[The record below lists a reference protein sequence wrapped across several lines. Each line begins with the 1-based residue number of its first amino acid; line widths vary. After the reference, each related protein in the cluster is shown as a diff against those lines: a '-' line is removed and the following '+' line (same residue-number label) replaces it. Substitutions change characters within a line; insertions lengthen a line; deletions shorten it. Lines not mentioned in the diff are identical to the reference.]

1 MIDLV
6 RQRRSIRTYT
16 SEPVDRQAIDLLVET
31 LLRAP
36 SSRNIN
42 PWQFVVVDDRAL
54 LARLASAKQHGSA
67 FLKNAPLGIVV
78 CADSTRSDVWVE
90 DCSIAS
96 ILVQMVAQSLG
107 LGSCWIQIRQRQHN
121 GDTTAEQFIQELL
134 GLPPHITVES
144 IISIGHPAETR
155 APLEYDKLQYDKISQ
170 NKHGVPWARP
180 ACSID
185 Q

>member
-16 SEPVDRQAIDLLVET
+16 SEPVDRQTIDLLVET

-54 LARLASAKQHGSA
+54 LARLASAKPHGSA
-67 FLKNAPLGIVV
+67 FLKNAQLGIVV

-96 ILVQMVAQSLG
+96 ILVQMVAQSLR
-107 LGSCWIQIRQRQHN
+107 LGSCWIQIRQRQHTS
-121 GDTTAEQFIQELL
+121 DTTAEQFIQELL
-134 GLPPHITVES
+134 GLPSHITVES
-144 IISIGHPAETR
+144 IISIGHPSQKR
-155 APLEYDKLQYDKISQ
+155 QPLGFDELQYDKVRHNTYDSYWLCPSEQIT
-170 NKHGVPWARP
+170 
-180 ACSID
+180 
-185 Q
+185 